1 MIAFPLSFGFPAYT
15 SIDAWAGSLIWSIID
30 KATGPLFRPS
40 SSFGNK
46 HLAKKPIFQDLP
58 LMPQRAGEERWLWLY
73 GQLRAAILDRRL
85 RPAARMPSSRN
96 LAKQHGVS
104 RGTVVA
110 AFDHLRSEGYVEMRV
125 GAGAFVATTIPD
137 EAIAVTK
144 RKVGD
149 TRKQTTRATLSK
161 RGLLSAQDVLPLPA
175 SHSLG
180 KAFRAWEPA
189 IDLFP
194 TNLWSRIAG
203 RVLRRAPRSLY
214 GQGDAKGFLPLRKAI
229 AEYVG
234 GARGVR
240 CDAEQIIVTSGAQQA
255 LDLTSRLLLDPGD
268 SAWLEDP
275 GYPEALRALQAAG
288 AKITPVP
295 VDHEGID
302 VKWGQ
307 RHASGARLAYV
318 TPANQ
323 FPLGTAMS
331 LERRLSLLNWATTEG
346 SWVIEDDYDS
356 EYRYFGR
363 PLAALQNLDRAGC
376 VIYVGTFTKMLF
388 NALRLGFLV
397 LPPPLVEPFAVAR
410 TLTDR
415 HPPTLDQAILA
426 EFILDG
432 HFGHHVRQMRQI
444 YAERLEVL
452 CDAANQRLGGMLQVQ
467 KAASGMRTI
476 AWLKTGEKDTAVAE
490 RARARGLEVTALS
503 QFSQRHSHPGA
514 LALGFAGCTPAEL
527 RRGVDVL
534 ATVLGA

>member
-1 MIAFPLSFGFPAYT
+1 
-15 SIDAWAGSLIWSIID
+15 
-30 KATGPLFRPS
+30 
-40 SSFGNK
+40 
-46 HLAKKPIFQDLP
+46 
-58 LMPQRAGEERWLWLY
+58 
-73 GQLRAAILDRRL
+73 
-85 RPAARMPSSRN
+85 MPSSRN

-110 AFDHLRSEGYVEMRV
+110 AFDHLRSEGYVQMRV

-137 EAIAVTK
+137 EAITVTK

-149 TRKQTTRATLSK
+149 ARKQTTRATLSK
-161 RGLLSAQDVLPLPA
+161 RGLLSAQDALRLPA

-180 KAFRAWEPA
+180 QAFRAWEPA

-323 FPLGTAMS
+323 FP
-331 LERRLSLLNWATTEG
+331 W
-346 SWVIEDDYDS
+346 
-356 EYRYFGR
+356 
-363 PLAALQNLDRAGC
+363 
-376 VIYVGTFTKMLF
+376 
-388 NALRLGFLV
+388 
-397 LPPPLVEPFAVAR
+397 
-410 TLTDR
+410 
-415 HPPTLDQAILA
+415 
-426 EFILDG
+426 
-432 HFGHHVRQMRQI
+432 
-444 YAERLEVL
+444 
-452 CDAANQRLGGMLQVQ
+452 
-467 KAASGMRTI
+467 
-476 AWLKTGEKDTAVAE
+476 
-490 RARARGLEVTALS
+490 
-503 QFSQRHSHPGA
+503 
-514 LALGFAGCTPAEL
+514 EL
-527 RRGVDVL
+527 RCRWS
-534 ATVLGA
+534 GACRC